1 MKSDRVMA
9 WLLDDVSADDPSL
22 FTPDKFPFLAEITRV
37 PTAELVADRIAFDNF
52 DILCIA
58 DIPPF
63 DRTRRF
69 LTITDDMPARPV
81 VISVAPAIDVPTAVD
96 LMERGVFTVLAGEPR
111 ADRLSEA
118 VGRALENRRAFQKI
132 LKMSRSLEQS
142 KTSLVKTS
150 RELSAEKVKLKRKVT
165 EVTLMRRVAEW
176 LGKSRTLE
184 EGISMVL
191 RKLTEFVGA
200 TSGAVLV
207 ATEKDRWLECRAG
220 TSGEDR
226 LLLPRTEDMF
236 LHAASVILSPG
247 EIRFLPPEGLDGD
260 PTNAV
265 AFPLRVKRKFLG
277 YGLLWGPCLSP
288 PSQDRLRLLEAVGVQ
303 MGVFCQKVVLQEQ
316 VETERDR
323 LAQANDELN
332 FLFRLA
338 TSLHEDPDLDVVFE
352 WLSREFHRFVPFAGL
367 ELVSLVGPHVVR
379 TCGACALPDAG
390 EAGTPACT
398 AAWTDYLRTRH
409 RIAAGAEELSVRAFP
424 FRAGEASIPDIP
436 AGTDL
441 ATFESPLEF
450 GGEKLGVLTVRF
462 AEGAAAGPG
471 RVRILKAVAAQLGLF
486 LHNMAEKGKVRE
498 LADHDCLTGLQNY
511 RSFQDTIAREFER
524 VQRYDRNLSL
534 LMIDLDN
541 FKQINDAF
549 GHQVGDQVLRQV
561 GSLLQRNIR
570 RTDYA
575 FRYGGDEFVVLMP
588 DRSSVHAIVFAQRL
602 RASLKQE
609 IRGIPPYEFSL
620 SMSIGI
626 ADCSILTSCQ
636 REELL
641 MRADGALYQAKSQGR
656 DRIRVAEAVCP
667 ASPDEREL
675 HAV

>member
-9 WLLDDVSADDPSL
+9 WLLDDVSTDESSL
-22 FTPDKFPFLAEITRV
+22 FPPDKFPFLAEITRV

-63 DRTRRF
+63 DRTRRL
-69 LTITDDMPARPV
+69 LTITDDMPGRPV
-81 VISVAPAIDVPTAVD
+81 VISVAPAIDVPTAVE
-96 LMERGVFTVLAGEPR
+96 LMERGAFTVLSGEPSS
-111 ADRLSEA
+111 ARLTEA

-150 RELSAEKVKLKRKVT
+150 MELSAEKVKLKRKVT

-191 RKLTEFVGA
+191 RKLAEFVGA
-200 TSGAVLV
+200 KSGAFLV
-207 ATEKDRWLECRAG
+207 STEKDRWLECRAG
-220 TSGEDR
+220 APGEDR

-236 LHAASVILSPG
+236 LRAASVVLSPG
-247 EIRFLPPEGLDGD
+247 EIRFLPPEGADGH
-260 PTNAV
+260 PPNAV

-277 YGLLWGPCLSP
+277 YGILWGPQLSP
-288 PSQDRLRLLEAVGVQ
+288 PPPDTLRLLEAVGVQ
-303 MGVFCQKVVLQEQ
+303 MGVFCQKVALQEQ

-352 WLSREFHRFVPFAGL
+352 WLSSEIHRFVPFAGL
-367 ELVSLVGPHVVR
+367 ELVSLVGPHIVR

-390 EAGTPACT
+390 EAGTPASV

-409 RIAAGAEELSVRAFP
+409 KVAAGAEELAVKTFP
-424 FRAGEASIPDIP
+424 FRAGGSPLPESPT
-436 AGTDL
+436 GTYL
-441 ATFESPLEF
+441 RTFESPLEF

-462 AEGAAAGPG
+462 PEGAADRGG
-471 RVRILKAVAAQLGLF
+471 DRMLKAVAAQLGLF
-486 LHNMAEKGKVRE
+486 LHNVAEKGKVRD
-498 LADHDCLTGLQNY
+498 LAVRDCLTGLQNY
-511 RSFQDTIAREFER
+511 RSFQETIAREFER

-561 GSLLQRNIR
+561 GNLLQRNIR

-626 ADCSILTSCQ
+626 ADCSIITSCQ
-636 REELL
+636 KEELL

-656 DRIRVAEAVCP
+656 DRIRVAEAPCP
-667 ASPDEREL
+667 ASPGEREL